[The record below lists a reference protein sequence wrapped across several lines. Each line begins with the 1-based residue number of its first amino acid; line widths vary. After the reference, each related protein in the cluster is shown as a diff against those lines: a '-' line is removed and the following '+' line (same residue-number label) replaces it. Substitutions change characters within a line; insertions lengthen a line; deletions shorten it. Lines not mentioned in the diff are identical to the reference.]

1 MTRLTELKQGQLC
14 LNILILTM
22 QIEAGM
28 DQFYCHCNKT
38 DKLKKA
44 NQGWFRQY
52 DLISNNRDFFTAFS
66 EKNCLSLAFY
76 PHQKIYFYINSIQ
89 LLYQLYSISFQQLQH
104 DKQVHIADP
113 WNTCLAT
120 HLHIKFHCQSKHYLN
135 FHFGSFI
142 LIYVVAKWH
151 CNYQ

>member
-1 MTRLTELKQGQLC
+1 MGDAVDIRFPSNNIIIMTRLTELKQGQLC
-14 LNILILTM
+14 LNILILMM

-66 EKNCLSLAFY
+66 EKTAFHWLSILIKKF
-76 PHQKIYFYINSIQ
+76 I
-89 LLYQLYSISFQQLQH
+89 SISTVYDYF
-104 DKQVHIADP
+104 I
-113 WNTCLAT
+113 
-120 HLHIKFHCQSKHYLN
+120 
-135 FHFGSFI
+135 SFI
-142 LIYVVAKWH
+142 PFHSSSCSMTNRSTLLTHGTPA
-151 CNYQ
+151 QQRTFT